1 MRKRQPAKAPSPRL
15 PAADVR
21 LRPQEKRASD
31 WRPELPNM
39 DRSELR
45 RIIIEMIG

>member
-1 MRKRQPAKAPSPRL
+1 MRQRQPAKAPSPRL
-15 PAADVR
+15 PADVG
-21 LRPQEKRASD
+21 LRPEEKLESD

-39 DRSELR
+39 NRSELR